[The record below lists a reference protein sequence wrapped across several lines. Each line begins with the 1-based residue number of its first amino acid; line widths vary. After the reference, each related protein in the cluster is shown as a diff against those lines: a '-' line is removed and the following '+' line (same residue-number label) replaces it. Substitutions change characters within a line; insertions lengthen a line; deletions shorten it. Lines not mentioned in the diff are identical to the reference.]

1 MFDRVI
7 IWKAKRVNPD
17 LSAKAIAQLVRK
29 PTSTVR
35 HALKLLEVAPKDMLQ
50 AFEHEA
56 VTAWQEAIPLAS
68 AKGDHRPAKDLLLH
82 TRAIDPVQLQG
93 QQQIAIIFAGSLV
106 PGLLSSPCR
115 GDEGQINANVIDVPR
130 VNVTDTA
137 VAVPVQQETPESEH
151 RRGPAGG
158 SG

>member
-7 IWKAKRVNPD
+7 IWKAKKANPE
-17 LSAKAIAQLVRK
+17 LSAPAIAQLVRK
-29 PTSTVR
+29 PLTTVR
-35 HALKLLEVAPKDMLQ
+35 HALKLIEVAPRDMLE

-56 VTAWQEAIPLAS
+56 VAAWTQAVPIAS

-93 QQQIAIIFAGSLV
+93 QTQIAIIFAGAEV
-106 PGLLSSPCR
+106 PGLTVSPYGGDCINVSPSNSSDR
-115 GDEGQINANVIDVPR
+115 TSDVR
-130 VNVTDTA
+130 A
-137 VAVPVQQETPESEH
+137 VCASTENPESGH
-151 RRGPAGG
+151 RAGPGGG